1 MNRAVHLHLS
11 WVPGTL
17 DRVRFQHQGRSFTV
31 YLKDVQRQD
40 VHSLAALYLKG
51 RVTVEIS
58 RLHHADLR
66 GRLSHSSS
74 ASTQVTDIDR
84 WQNEGGPAYEDL
96 P

>member
-1 MNRAVHLHLS
+1 M
-11 WVPGTL
+11 PGTI
-17 DRVRFQHQGRSFTV
+17 DRVRFHHQGRTFTV

-40 VHSLAALYLKG
+40 AHSLAALYLKG
-51 RVTVEIS
+51 RVTLRVS

-74 ASTQVTDIDR
+74 IGVQQQDIDR
-84 WQNEGGPAYEDL
+84 WQNEGGPAFEDL